1 MQKCRHRTDFQ
12 ESLRN
17 PGGEGFFPQGKQ
29 RGLITARGSTGSC
42 IKRCGRPADRTD
54 RCVNMED
61 GRPLDEA
68 RILVVDDE
76 PPNVRLLQRAL
87 EQAGYVNVEV
97 TTDSRRV
104 AGLLA
109 EFEPDIILLALLMP
123 YLDGFEVMDQLTR
136 LVLPSTYLPIL
147 VLTADITDE
156 TKRKALARGA
166 KDFLTK
172 PFDLEEV
179 LLRIHNMLETRQLH
193 LQLRKQNE
201 ELEERVRIRTV
212 ELERA
217 LAAEREAAERVRE
230 LDELRSAFLTA
241 VSHELRTPLTSVLGG
256 ALTLEQQ
263 GASLSDEDRDG
274 LVHGVVASARKL
286 HRLLSDLLD
295 IDRLVR
301 GIAEPIRTPTD
312 LGALISG
319 AVAESEILGDHP
331 VYVQADPVKL
341 DIDAPKVER
350 IVQNLVV
357 NAGRHTPPGTPIWV
371 ETCRE
376 EGGVLIIVEDAG
388 LGVPE
393 DLRTSIFEP
402 FQQGEHRIEHSPG
415 VGIGLSL
422 VSRFAQLH
430 GGKAWVE
437 ERPGGGASF
446 RVFLPGATELMTG

>member
-1 MQKCRHRTDFQ
+1 MREH
-12 ESLRN
+12 
-17 PGGEGFFPQGKQ
+17 
-29 RGLITARGSTGSC
+29 
-42 IKRCGRPADRTD
+42 GRRW
-54 RCVNMED
+54 
-61 GRPLDEA
+61 PLDEA

-76 PPNVRLLQRAL
+76 PPNVRLLQRVL
-87 EQAGYVNVEV
+87 EQAGYVNVEA

-104 AGLLA
+104 AGLLTGFA
-109 EFEPDIILLALLMP
+109 PDLILLDLLMP
-123 YLDGFEVMDQLTR
+123 HLDGFEVMDQLTR
-136 LVLPSTYLPIL
+136 LVPSSTYLPIL
-147 VLTADITDE
+147 VLTADITAE

-166 KDFLTK
+166 KDFITK

-179 LLRIHNMLETRQLH
+179 LLRIRNMLETRQLH

-201 ELEERVRIRTV
+201 ELEERVRIRTL

-217 LAAEREAAERVRE
+217 LATEHEASERLRE

-256 ALTLEQQ
+256 ALTLEQH
-263 GASLSDEDRDG
+263 GPGLSDEDRDG
-274 LVHGVVASARKL
+274 LVHGVVANARKL
-286 HRLLSDLLD
+286 NRLLSDLLD

-301 GIAEPIRTPTD
+301 GIAEPVRTRTD
-312 LGALISG
+312 LGALITR
-319 AVAESEILGDHP
+319 AVAESEISGEHP
-331 VYVQADPVKL
+331 VEVRADPVMI

-371 ETCRE
+371 RTCLEE
-376 EGGVLIIVEDAG
+376 EGILIIVEDAG
-388 LGVPE
+388 PGVPE
-393 DLRTSIFEP
+393 DLRTIIFEP
-402 FQQGEHRIEHSPG
+402 FQQGEHLIEHAPG

-422 VSRFAQLH
+422 VSRFTQLH

-446 RVFLPGATELMTG
+446 RVFLPAATELVTG

>member
-1 MQKCRHRTDFQ
+1 
-12 ESLRN
+12 
-17 PGGEGFFPQGKQ
+17 
-29 RGLITARGSTGSC
+29 
-42 IKRCGRPADRTD
+42 
-54 RCVNMED
+54 MEE

-76 PPNVRLLQRAL
+76 PPNVRLLQRLL
-87 EQAGYVNVEV
+87 EQAGYVNVEA
-97 TTDSRRV
+97 TIDSRRV
-104 AGLLA
+104 AGLLTG
-109 EFEPDIILLALLMP
+109 FEPDLILLDLLMP
-123 YLDGFEVMDQLTR
+123 HLDGFEVMDQLTR
-136 LVLPSTYLPIL
+136 LVPSSTYLPIL
-147 VLTADITDE
+147 VLTADDTAE

-166 KDFLTK
+166 EDFLSK

-179 LLRIHNMLETRQLH
+179 LLRIRNILEIRQLH

-201 ELEERVRIRTV
+201 ELEERVRIRTL

-217 LAAEREAAERVRE
+217 LATERLAAERLRE

-263 GASLSDEDRDG
+263 GAGLSDEDRDG
-274 LVHGVVASARKL
+274 LIDGVAANARRL
-286 HRLLSDLLD
+286 DRLLGDLLD

-301 GIAEPIRTPTD
+301 GIAEPTRTPTD
-312 LGALISG
+312 LGALIRG
-319 AVAESEILGDHP
+319 AVAESEVPGDHA
-331 VYVQADPVKL
+331 VHVQADPAMI

-350 IVQNLVV
+350 IVEKLVV
-357 NAGRHTPPGTPIWV
+357 NAGRHTPPGTSIWV
-371 ETCRE
+371 RACRE
-376 EGGVLIIVEDAG
+376 EGGVLIIVEDTG
-388 LGVPE
+388 PGVPE

-430 GGKAWVE
+430 DGKAWVE

-446 RVFLPGATELMTG
+446 RVFLPAATELVTG

>member
-1 MQKCRHRTDFQ
+1 MD
-12 ESLRN
+12 
-17 PGGEGFFPQGKQ
+17 
-29 RGLITARGSTGSC
+29 
-42 IKRCGRPADRTD
+42 
-54 RCVNMED
+54 MED

-68 RILVVDDE
+68 RILLVDDE
-76 PPNVRLLQRAL
+76 PPNVRLLQRTL
-87 EQAGYVNVEV
+87 EHAGYVNVEA

-109 EFEPDIILLALLMP
+109 EFEPDIILLDLLMP
-123 YLDGFEVMDQLTR
+123 HLDGFEVMDQLTR
-136 LVLPSTYLPIL
+136 LVPPSTYLPVL
-147 VLTADITDE
+147 VLTADITTE

-179 LLRIHNMLETRQLH
+179 LLRIHNMLEIRQLH

-201 ELEERVRIRTV
+201 ELEERVRLRTL

-217 LAAEREAAERVRE
+217 LATERLAAERLRE

-256 ALTLEQQ
+256 ALTLERQSA
-263 GASLSDEDRDG
+263 GLSEEDRDG
-274 LVHGVVASARKL
+274 LVHGVVANARNL
-286 HRLLSDLLD
+286 DRLLSDLLD

-301 GIAEPIRTPTD
+301 GIAKPTRTPTD
-312 LGALISG
+312 LGALITG
-319 AVAESEILGDHP
+319 AVAESEIPGDHP
-331 VYVQADPVKL
+331 VHVRADPVMI

-350 IVQNLVV
+350 IVQNLVA
-357 NAGRHTPPGTPIWV
+357 NAGRHTPRGTPIWV
-371 ETCRE
+371 RTCRE
-376 EGGVLIIVEDAG
+376 EGGVLIVVEDAG
-388 LGVPE
+388 PGVPE
-393 DLRTSIFEP
+393 AFRTSIFEP
-402 FQQGEHRIEHSPG
+402 FQQGERRVEHAPG

-430 GGKAWVE
+430 GGRAWVE

-446 RVFLPGATELMTG
+446 RVFLPAASQPVTG

>member
-1 MQKCRHRTDFQ
+1 
-12 ESLRN
+12 
-17 PGGEGFFPQGKQ
+17 
-29 RGLITARGSTGSC
+29 
-42 IKRCGRPADRTD
+42 
-54 RCVNMED
+54 MEE

-76 PPNVRLLQRAL
+76 PPNVRLLQRLL
-87 EQAGYVNVEV
+87 EQAGYVNVE
-97 TTDSRRV
+97 TTIDSRRV
-104 AGLLA
+104 AGLLTG
-109 EFEPDIILLALLMP
+109 FEPDLILLDLLMP
-123 YLDGFEVMDQLTR
+123 HLDGFAVMDQLTH
-136 LVLPSTYLPIL
+136 LVPSSTYLPIL
-147 VLTADITDE
+147 VLTADDTAE

-166 KDFLTK
+166 EDFLSK

-179 LLRIHNMLETRQLH
+179 LLRIRNILEIRQLH

-201 ELEERVRIRTV
+201 ELEERVRIRTL

-217 LAAEREAAERVRE
+217 LATERLAAERLRE

-241 VSHELRTPLTSVLGG
+241 VSHVLRTPLTSVLGG

-263 GASLSDEDRDG
+263 GAGLSDEDRDG
-274 LVHGVVASARKL
+274 LIDGVAANARRL
-286 HRLLSDLLD
+286 DRLLGDLLD

-301 GIAEPIRTPTD
+301 GIAEPTRTPTD
-312 LGALISG
+312 LGALIRG
-319 AVAESEILGDHP
+319 AVAESEVPGDHA
-331 VYVQADPVKL
+331 VHVQADPAMI

-350 IVQNLVV
+350 IVEKLVV
-357 NAGRHTPPGTPIWV
+357 NAGRHTPPGTSIWV
-371 ETCRE
+371 RACRE
-376 EGGVLIIVEDAG
+376 EGGVLIIVEDTG
-388 LGVPE
+388 PGVPE

-430 GGKAWVE
+430 DGKAWVE

-446 RVFLPGATELMTG
+446 RVFLPAATELVTG